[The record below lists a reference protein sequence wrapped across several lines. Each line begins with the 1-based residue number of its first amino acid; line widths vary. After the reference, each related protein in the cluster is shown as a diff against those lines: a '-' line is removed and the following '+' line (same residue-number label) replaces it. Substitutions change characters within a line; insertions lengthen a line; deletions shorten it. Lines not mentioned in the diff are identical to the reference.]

1 MLAASAAFKIA
12 NEKKNAKV
20 ALIER
25 GILPL
30 GPSTK
35 NAGFACFGSITEIEK
50 NRKEMSDD
58 DLLSLLELRI
68 KGLENLEITLGIKIY
83 HTQIVTDTNSF
94 LGLIS

>member
-1 MLAASAAFKIA
+1 MKNISFWEKNWLTGYDFVVIGAGIVGCFTALRIASE
-12 NEKKNAKV
+12 NKNAKV

-30 GPSTK
+30 GQVQKMRVLP
-35 NAGFACFGSITEIEK
+35 AGSISEIEK

-68 KGLENLEITLGIKIY
+68 K
-83 HTQIVTDTNSF
+83 V
-94 LGLIS
+94 